1 MKYFFALFLL
11 LFYAST
17 ARAENEAEDLL
28 VLQENTGNVVI
39 PEIENIESREIVES
53 VATIVSPTL
62 EDSVA
67 PRRQCATAFRPRQ
80 IVFPA
85 VAIALGGAGIK
96 THLIDTSS
104 DRERWTTI
112 DDKLQY
118 VPIVAYAGLGFIPGV
133 RHNHNIGERF
143 MAGATAYVV
152 MTGICQGAKHLV
164 GEPRPDTGA
173 DNSFPSGH
181 TATAFCGAELCR
193 LEYGNAYGAAAYAFA
208 VTTGVMRVVN
218 NRHWCNDVLA
228 GAGIGFLSAHVGYW
242 LLPYEKRLVGRIF
255 PRTRQW
261 GSRCCFVPTYQPETK
276 APSFAFA
283 MNF

>member
-11 LFYAST
+11 LFYAS
-17 ARAENEAEDLL
+17 AVRAESFDEGFLEP
-28 VLQENTGNVVI
+28 QEI
-39 PEIENIESREIVES
+39 LAPQ
-53 VATIVSPTL
+53 
-62 EDSVA
+62 DSVA
-67 PRRQCATAFRPRQ
+67 PRRVECASAFRPRQ

-85 VAIALGGAGIK
+85 VAIALGGAGVK
-96 THLIDTSS
+96 SHLIDTSS

-118 VPIVAYAGLGFIPGV
+118 VPLVAYAGLGFIPGV

-261 GSRCCFVPTYQPETK
+261 GSQCCFVPTYQAETK
-276 APSFAFA
+276 APSFAFT

>member
-1 MKYFFALFLL
+1 MLRGD
-11 LFYAST
+11 SV
-17 ARAENEAEDLL
+17 
-28 VLQENTGNVVI
+28 VL
-39 PEIENIESREIVES
+39 
-53 VATIVSPTL
+53 ATTC
-62 EDSVA
+62 VA
-67 PRRQCATAFRPRQ
+67 PRTMCASTFRPRQ

-85 VAIALGGAGIK
+85 VAIALGGAGVK
-96 THLIDTSS
+96 SHLIDTSS
-104 DRERWTTI
+104 ERERWTTI
-112 DDKLQY
+112 DDKIQY
-118 VPIVAYAGLGFIPGV
+118 VPIGAYAALGFIPGV
-133 RHNHNIGERF
+133 RHNHNIGERIL
-143 MAGATAYVV
+143 AGGTAYIV
-152 MTGICQGAKHLV
+152 MTGLCQGLKHLV
-164 GEPRPDTGA
+164 AEPRPDTGA

-208 VTTGVMRVVN
+208 VTTGVLRVVN

-261 GSRCCFVPTYQPETK
+261 GSQCCFAPSYIYETK
-276 APSFAFA
+276 APSFAFT